1 MNKIVKVITAS
12 VLTVSMC
19 GCAVSADEAKSTATA
34 DTVSAEKKSSK
45 KDASEAYTSQ
55 QTGKDETVYVFTGAD
70 GSMNHMVV
78 SDTLH
83 TAGKKGAV
91 EDYSNLDNIEN
102 VSGDEKYSSDDNG
115 NITWTSDGSDISYQ
129 GTTDK
134 ELPVDVKITYYLNGN
149 EVSPEEIKG
158 QSGHVKVHF
167 DYTNNAETT
176 ITSNGEEKTVKVPF
190 GMVTGLTLDASKFTN
205 VTVTNGKMNQYNDS
219 DVIYGLALPGLK
231 ESLETA
237 SVSDIDL
244 TSVNIPE
251 YFEFEADTTDFD
263 IDLCMTIATSNLLS
277 LLNTDD
283 LNVSDFSGSIDQ
295 LTSSGQKLVDGT
307 KSLKDG
313 TSQLKSGAEQLDNGA
328 ASLLTG
334 SDTLTSGASSLADG
348 SKSLA
353 DGASSLKDGA
363 SQVNDGVNSLNDG
376 AASLENGAKSLA
388 DGAATLDSS
397 MATAVSGAQQLT
409 DGLAALAGKNDALNS
424 GCQQIV
430 NAIFESANKQLQA
443 QGYKVTLT
451 ESNYQEELNKFAN
464 VSPEMVETA
473 LGEVENQVKA
483 VLEAKGVDESALKS
497 YGGLEG
503 VTKILIY
510 LSASANSAENA
521 LKEDNLTAAAKS
533 LLSAADTSAN
543 LTAVQ
548 QIINTGSPWTNEKVA
563 AALNAYASSDEFISS
578 AESTGYSTI
587 LSSVKDGVN
596 KALSSQ
602 GQELSIND
610 DEAAEILAYSCENI
624 ADPVSPESLTA
635 AATAVLQ
642 NQNAAVPAR
651 GTGLT
656 NPCVK
661 AVVDQAITAKANS
674 DLKTLYNT
682 IVSAV
687 AAAGADNDNA
697 QLVVVYSAAILGSI
711 SSANLKAVQS
721 LAQNGS
727 SVQSA
732 IKNASSQEGQQL
744 IDNALS
750 HGVINSALSSVAN
763 QLGQV
768 ESFKAGLLTYTAGV
782 SSAYSGSK
790 SLLDGLG
797 KLKDGTASLSSGA
810 SKLYDGAKTL
820 HAGVQTLGSG
830 TKSLADGSV
839 SLADGANA
847 LKDGSATLYNGTLT
861 LNSGVKTLKNGT
873 SSLKTG
879 VATLDDGAAAL
890 ESGMEQ
896 FYEEGIKKIGDVLG
910 KDLPAVV
917 DSLKGL
923 TNAGADYKTFSGAL
937 DDNNNS
943 CKFIFKTEFD
953 SDNK

>member
-45 KDASEAYTSQ
+45 KDAREAYTSQ

-176 ITSNGEEKTVKVPF
+176 ITSDGEEKTVKVPF

-283 LNVSDFSGSIDQ
+283 LNISDFSGSIDQ

-313 TSQLKSGAEQLDNGA
+313 TSQLKSGADSLD
-328 ASLLTG
+328 
-334 SDTLTSGASSLADG
+334 SGAQSLVNG
-348 SKSLA
+348 IGTLN
-353 DGASSLKDGA
+353 DGAS
-363 SQVNDGVNSLNDG
+363 SLNDG
-376 AASLENGAKSLA
+376 AASLASGAQSLNDGAKSVN
-388 DGAATLDSS
+388 DGAASLASGAQSLSDGANTVNDGANSLASGAQSLASGASELDSGAAS
-397 MATAVSGAQQLT
+397 ALSGAQQLES
-409 DGLAALAGKNDALNS
+409 GLATLNGKSAALND
-424 GCQQIV
+424 GYETIYEGV
-430 NAIFESANKQLQA
+430 NSLIDT
-443 QGYKVTLT
+443 V
-451 ESNYQEELNKFAN
+451 
-464 VSPEMVETA
+464 
-473 LGEVENQVKA
+473 
-483 VLEAKGVDESALKS
+483 LKS
-497 YGGLEG
+497 YNITDANQLQNYIG
-503 VTKILIY
+503 VTDTTKQTALNTIENRFVADSSPDQRRMLGNTDEAATKALIY
-510 LSASANSAENA
+510 LTAVSNPSVTPWTSS
-521 LKEDNLTAAAKS
+521 NLTSLMTTTAQTASSNLNTVNTLKNADADAIIHNNDVIRTALTVMAVGKGVPNPKDKDLVKMFTALQSEVSSNAKKPGQGNGDDTAKVITALALENYTEDWNSDFTTAFTNAATTASTTLTSAYKNFETAQKAGTATAESNKDLYDVIDNVLASVVADSENGSESYENLKS
-533 LLSAADTSAN
+533 LQSLITGLSLFKGSLKDYT
-543 LTAVQ
+543 TGV
-548 QIINTGSPWTNEKVA
+548 NT
-563 AALNAYASSDEFISS
+563 AYAG
-578 AESTGYSTI
+578 AQALVNGLST
-587 LSSVKDGVN
+587 
-596 KALSSQ
+596 
-602 GQELSIND
+602 
-610 DEAAEILAYSCENI
+610 
-624 ADPVSPESLTA
+624 
-635 AATAVLQ
+635 
-642 NQNAAVPAR
+642 
-651 GTGLT
+651 
-656 NPCVK
+656 
-661 AVVDQAITAKANS
+661 
-674 DLKTLYNT
+674 
-682 IVSAV
+682 
-687 AAAGADNDNA
+687 
-697 QLVVVYSAAILGSI
+697 
-711 SSANLKAVQS
+711 
-721 LAQNGS
+721 
-727 SVQSA
+727 
-732 IKNASSQEGQQL
+732 
-744 IDNALS
+744 
-750 HGVINSALSSVAN
+750 
-763 QLGQV
+763 
-768 ESFKAGLLTYTAGV
+768 
-782 SSAYSGSK
+782 
-790 SLLDGLG
+790 
-797 KLKDGTASLSSGA
+797 LKDGTASLSSGA
-810 SKLYDGAKTL
+810 SQLNDGASKL
-820 HAGVQTLGSG
+820 SAG
-830 TKSLADGSV
+830 TKSLADGAGTLLNGSNT
-839 SLADGANA
+839 LASGTQ
-847 LKDGSATLYNGTLT
+847 TLYNGTGSLLT
-861 LNSGVKTLKNGT
+861 GSNSLRDGAAELFSGVGKVKAGAQTLKNGT

-879 VATLDDGAAAL
+879 VVTLDDGAATL

>member
-19 GCAVSADEAKSTATA
+19 GCAVSADEAKSTAAA
-34 DTVSAEKKSSK
+34 DTVSSEKKSSK

-78 SDTLH
+78 SDILH

-328 ASLLTG
+328 ASLLKG

-376 AASLENGAKSLA
+376 AASLEDGAKSLA

-409 DGLAALAGKNDALNS
+409 DGLAALVSKNDSLNS

-443 QGYKVTLT
+443 QGYSVTLT
-451 ESNYQEELNKFAN
+451 ESNYQEELNKIGN
-464 VSPEMVETA
+464 VSSDMLKTA
-473 LGEVENQVKA
+473 LGEVENQVQAALK
-483 VLEAKGVDESALKS
+483 AKGVDESALDS

-521 LKEDNLTAAAKS
+521 LKEDNLTAAANS
-533 LLSAADTSAN
+533 LLSAADTSAKQ
-543 LTAVQ
+543 TAVQ

-596 KALSSQ
+596 AALSSQ
-602 GQELSIND
+602 GLSIND
-610 DEAAEILAYSCENI
+610 DQAAEILAYSCENNT
-624 ADPVSPESLTA
+624 ADPVSTENLTA
-635 AATAVLQ
+635 AATAVLR
-642 NQNAAVPAR
+642 NAAVPAS

-656 NPCVK
+656 NPYVK
-661 AVVDQAITAKANS
+661 AVVDQAITAKAKSN
-674 DLKTLYNT
+674 LETLYNT

-687 AAAGADNDNA
+687 AATGANNDNA
-697 QLVVVYSAAILGSI
+697 QLAVVYSAAILGSI
-711 SSANLKAVQS
+711 SSANLKVVQS

-727 SVQSA
+727 SMQSA
-732 IKNASSQEGQQL
+732 IKNASSPEGQQL
-744 IDNALS
+744 IKNALS
-750 HGVINSALSSVAN
+750 HGVIDSALSLVAN

-782 SSAYSGSK
+782 SSVYSGSK

>member
-34 DTVSAEKKSSK
+34 DTVSSEKKSSK

-102 VSGDEKYSSDDNG
+102 VSGDEKYSSDGNG
-115 NITWTSDGSDISYQ
+115 NITWTSDGTDISYQ

-176 ITSNGEEKTVKVPF
+176 ITSDGKEKTVKVPF

-283 LNVSDFSGSIDQ
+283 LNVSDFSDSIDQ

-313 TSQLKSGAEQLDNGA
+313 TSQLKSGADSLD
-328 ASLLTG
+328 
-334 SDTLTSGASSLADG
+334 SGAQSLVNG
-348 SKSLA
+348 IGTLN
-353 DGASSLKDGA
+353 DGAS
-363 SQVNDGVNSLNDG
+363 SLNDG
-376 AASLENGAKSLA
+376 AASLASGAQSLNDGAKSVN
-388 DGAATLDSS
+388 DGASS
-397 MATAVSGAQQLT
+397 LASGAQSLSEGANTVNDGANSLASGAQSLASGASQLDSGIASAYSGAST
-409 DGLAALAGKNDALNS
+409 ISAGLSTASSKSAALRKGAQDITNSILETVNAQLAAAGQATYTWEYIDQHTNADVDLTKYYGTAIKKVADNQNVADLAQATGIDSTTIAKAMLYLVATNGTAPEDGWTEESIEATAGSSEFNQMLVPLTALISSGKKLSDTGNQNLAAIETELNNS
-424 GCQQIV
+424 NAEAVLQKLSDIV
-430 NAIFESANKQLQA
+430 NATVSK
-443 QGYKVTLT
+443 TLT
-451 ESNYQEELNKFAN
+451 NNTGLASTLSNVITVYVLNQN
-464 VSPEMVETA
+464 GVSSIDAFGKVAGGAISENTLLVLTA
-473 LGEVENQVKA
+473 LNA
-483 VLEAKGVDESALKS
+483 
-497 YGGLEG
+497 
-503 VTKILIY
+503 
-510 LSASANSAENA
+510 ASANSDPTINGILASLVSNSSEYKDA
-521 LKEDNLTAAAKS
+521 FGKLDAVYQNLVYVRAFY
-533 LLSAADTSAN
+533 
-543 LTAVQ
+543 
-548 QIINTGSPWTNEKVA
+548 TGVVDYT
-563 AALNAYASSDEFISS
+563 
-578 AESTGYSTI
+578 
-587 LSSVKDGVN
+587 DGVD
-596 KALSSQ
+596 KL
-602 GQELSIND
+602 
-610 DEAAEILAYSCENI
+610 
-624 ADPVSPESLTA
+624 
-635 AATAVLQ
+635 
-642 NQNAAVPAR
+642 
-651 GTGLT
+651 
-656 NPCVK
+656 
-661 AVVDQAITAKANS
+661 
-674 DLKTLYNT
+674 
-682 IVSAV
+682 
-687 AAAGADNDNA
+687 AAGAK
-697 QLVVVYSAAILGSI
+697 QLTSGLET
-711 SSANLKAVQS
+711 LKA
-721 LAQNGS
+721 GS
-727 SVQSA
+727 SSLNTGAQT
-732 IKNASSQEGQQL
+732 
-744 IDNALS
+744 
-750 HGVINSALSSVAN
+750 
-763 QLGQV
+763 
-768 ESFKAGLLTYTAGV
+768 LLT
-782 SSAYSGSK
+782 
-790 SLLDGLG
+790 
-797 KLKDGTASLSSGA
+797 GA
-810 SKLYDGAKTL
+810 NTL
-820 HAGVQTLGSG
+820 AAG
-830 TKSLADGSV
+830 TKSLADGAGTLLNGSNT
-839 SLADGANA
+839 LASGTQ
-847 LKDGSATLYNGTLT
+847 TLYNGTGSLLT
-861 LNSGVKTLKNGT
+861 GSNSLRDGAAELFSGVGKIKAGAQTLKNGT

-879 VATLDDGAAAL
+879 VVTLDEGAATL

-937 DDNNNS
+937 DDSNNS

>member
-1 MNKIVKVITAS
+1 MNKIVKVIAAS

-19 GCAVSADEAKSTATA
+19 GCAVSADEAKSTAAA
-34 DTVSAEKKSSK
+34 DTVSSEKKSSK

-78 SDTLH
+78 SDILH

-176 ITSNGEEKTVKVPF
+176 ITSDGEEKTVKVPF

-244 TSVNIPE
+244 SSVNIPE

-295 LTSSGQKLVDGT
+295 LTSSGQKLADGT

-313 TSQLKSGAEQLDNGA
+313 
-328 ASLLTG
+328 
-334 SDTLTSGASSLADG
+334 
-348 SKSLA
+348 
-353 DGASSLKDGA
+353 
-363 SQVNDGVNSLNDG
+363 
-376 AASLENGAKSLA
+376 AKSLV

-409 DGLAALAGKNDALNS
+409 DGLAALAGKNDALNG

-430 NAIFESANKQLQA
+430 NAIFENANKQLQA
-443 QGYKVTLT
+443 QGYSVTLT
-451 ESNYQEELNKFAN
+451 ESNYQEELNKIGN
-464 VSPEMVETA
+464 VSSEMEETA
-473 LGEVENQVKA
+473 LGEVENQVQAALK
-483 VLEAKGVDESALKS
+483 AKGVDESALNS

-521 LKEDNLTAAAKS
+521 LTEDNLTAAANS
-533 LLSAADTSAN
+533 LLSAADTSAK

-548 QIINTGSPWTNEKVA
+548 QIINTGSPWKNEKVA

-596 KALSSQ
+596 AALSSK
-602 GQELSIND
+602 GLSIND
-610 DEAAEILAYSCENI
+610 DQAAEILAYSCENNT
-624 ADPVSPESLTA
+624 ADPVSTKSLTA
-635 AATAVLQ
+635 AAMAVLR
-642 NQNAAVPAR
+642 NAAVPAS

-656 NPCVK
+656 NPYVK
-661 AVVDQAITAKANS
+661 AVVDQAITAEAKS
-674 DLKTLYNT
+674 SLETLYNT

-697 QLVVVYSAAILGSI
+697 QLAVVYSAAILGSI
-711 SSANLKAVQS
+711 SSANLKVVQS

-727 SVQSA
+727 SMQSA
-732 IKNASSQEGQQL
+732 IKNASSPEGQQL
-744 IDNALS
+744 IKNALS
-750 HGVINSALSSVAN
+750 HGVINSALSPVAN

-810 SKLYDGAKTL
+810 SKLYDGA
-820 HAGVQTLGSG
+820 
-830 TKSLADGSV
+830 
-839 SLADGANA
+839 
-847 LKDGSATLYNGTLT
+847 AT
-861 LNSGVKTLKNGT
+861 
-873 SSLKTG
+873 
-879 VATLDDGAAAL
+879 L

-923 TNAGADYKTFSGAL
+923 TNAGADYKTYSGAL
-937 DDNNNS
+937 DDDNNT

>member
-19 GCAVSADEAKSTATA
+19 GCAVSADEAKSTAAA
-34 DTVSAEKKSSK
+34 DTVSSEKKSSK

-78 SDTLH
+78 SDILH

-328 ASLLTG
+328 ASLLKG

-376 AASLENGAKSLA
+376 AASLEDGAKSLA

-409 DGLAALAGKNDALNS
+409 DGLAALVSKNDSLNS

-430 NAIFESANKQLQA
+430 NAVFESANKQLQA
-443 QGYKVTLT
+443 QGYSVTLT
-451 ESNYQEELNKFAN
+451 ESNYQEELNKIGN
-464 VSPEMVETA
+464 VSSDMLKTA
-473 LGEVENQVKA
+473 LGEVENQVQAALK
-483 VLEAKGVDESALKS
+483 AKGVDESALDS

-521 LKEDNLTAAAKS
+521 LKEDNLTAAANS
-533 LLSAADTSAN
+533 LLSAADTSAKQ
-543 LTAVQ
+543 TAVQ

-596 KALSSQ
+596 AALSSQ
-602 GQELSIND
+602 GLSIND
-610 DEAAEILAYSCENI
+610 DQAAEILAYSCENNT
-624 ADPVSPESLTA
+624 ADPVSTENLTA
-635 AATAVLQ
+635 AATAVLR
-642 NQNAAVPAR
+642 NAAVPAS

-656 NPCVK
+656 NPYVK
-661 AVVDQAITAKANS
+661 AVVDQAITAKAKSN
-674 DLKTLYNT
+674 LETLYNT

-687 AAAGADNDNA
+687 AATGANNDNA
-697 QLVVVYSAAILGSI
+697 QLAVVYSAAILGSI

-732 IKNASSQEGQQL
+732 IKNASSQDGQQL
-744 IDNALS
+744 IKNALS

>member
-19 GCAVSADEAKSTATA
+19 GCAVSADEAKSTAAA
-34 DTVSAEKKSSK
+34 DTVSSEKKSSK

-78 SDTLH
+78 SDILH

-328 ASLLTG
+328 ASLLKG

-376 AASLENGAKSLA
+376 AASLEDGAKSLA

-409 DGLAALAGKNDALNS
+409 DGLAALVSKNDSLNS

-430 NAIFESANKQLQA
+430 NAVFESANKQLQA
-443 QGYKVTLT
+443 QGYSVTLT
-451 ESNYQEELNKFAN
+451 ESNYQEELNKIGN
-464 VSPEMVETA
+464 VSSDMLKTA
-473 LGEVENQVKA
+473 LGEVENQVQAALK
-483 VLEAKGVDESALKS
+483 AKGVDESALDS

-521 LKEDNLTAAAKS
+521 LKEDNLTAAANS
-533 LLSAADTSAN
+533 LLSAADTSAKQ
-543 LTAVQ
+543 TAVQ

-596 KALSSQ
+596 AALSSQ
-602 GQELSIND
+602 GLSIND
-610 DEAAEILAYSCENI
+610 DQAAEILAYSCENNT
-624 ADPVSPESLTA
+624 ADPVSTENLTA
-635 AATAVLQ
+635 AATAVLR
-642 NQNAAVPAR
+642 NAAVPAS

-656 NPCVK
+656 NPYVK
-661 AVVDQAITAKANS
+661 AVVDQAITAKAKSN
-674 DLKTLYNT
+674 LETLYNT

-687 AAAGADNDNA
+687 AATGANNDNA
-697 QLVVVYSAAILGSI
+697 QLAVVYSAAILGSI

-732 IKNASSQEGQQL
+732 IKNASSQDGQQL
-744 IDNALS
+744 IKNALS

-937 DDNNNS
+937 DDDNNS

-953 SDNK
+953 SDNN

>member
-176 ITSNGEEKTVKVPF
+176 ITSDGEEKTVKVPF

-283 LNVSDFSGSIDQ
+283 LNVSDFSDSIDQ

-313 TSQLKSGAEQLDNGA
+313 TSQLKSGADSLD
-328 ASLLTG
+328 
-334 SDTLTSGASSLADG
+334 SGAQSLVNG
-348 SKSLA
+348 IGTLN
-353 DGASSLKDGA
+353 DGAS
-363 SQVNDGVNSLNDG
+363 SLNDG
-376 AASLENGAKSLA
+376 AASLASGAQSLNDGAKSVN
-388 DGAATLDSS
+388 DGASSLASGAQSLSDGANTVNDGANSLASGAQSLASGASQLDSGAAS
-397 MATAVSGAQQLT
+397 ALSGAQQLES
-409 DGLAALAGKNDALNS
+409 GLATLSGNSAALNR
-424 GCQQIV
+424 
-430 NAIFESANKQLQA
+430 
-443 QGYKVTLT
+443 GYKTIY
-451 ESNYQEELNKFAN
+451 E
-464 VSPEMVETA
+464 
-473 LGEVENQVKA
+473 
-483 VLEAKGVDESALKS
+483 GVNSLIDTVLKS
-497 YGGLEG
+497 YNITDASQLQNYTG
-503 VTKILIY
+503 VTDTTKQTALNAIVKNFVASSTPEHRAMLGDTDEAATKALIY
-510 LSASANSAENA
+510 L
-521 LKEDNLTAAAKS
+521 
-533 LLSAADTSAN
+533 
-543 LTAVQ
+543 TAVSNLNVTSWTSSSLADAMTATAQ
-548 QIINTGSPWTNEKVA
+548 TASGTLNTVNTLKREDAVTIINNNAATK
-563 AALNAYASSDEFISS
+563 AALTVMAVGKGISDPTDQDLVTMF
-578 AESTGYSTI
+578 STLQS
-587 LSSVKDGVN
+587 N
-596 KALSSQ
+596 
-602 GQELSIND
+602 
-610 DEAAEILAYSCENI
+610 
-624 ADPVSPESLTA
+624 VSA
-635 AATAVLQ
+635 AATA
-642 NQNAAVPAR
+642 NQQPPINDDTAKVITALALENYTEDWNNDFATAFTNAATTAS
-651 GTGLT
+651 TTLT
-656 NPCVK
+656 SAYTNF
-661 AVVDQAITAKANS
+661 ATAKAAGTATAESNKDLYDVVDNVLVSVVKSSEDASKS
-674 DLKTLYNT
+674 DSNLGQLQSL
-682 IVSAV
+682 I
-687 AAAGADNDNA
+687 AG
-697 QLVVVYSAAILGSI
+697 LSTFKGS
-711 SSANLKAVQS
+711 LKA
-721 LAQNGS
+721 
-727 SVQSA
+727 
-732 IKNASSQEGQQL
+732 
-744 IDNALS
+744 
-750 HGVINSALSSVAN
+750 
-763 QLGQV
+763 
-768 ESFKAGLLTYTAGV
+768 YTAGV
-782 SSAYSGSK
+782 DTAYAGAQALVSGLST
-790 SLLDGLG
+790 
-797 KLKDGTASLSSGA
+797 LKDGTASLSSGA
-810 SKLYDGAKTL
+810 SQLNDGASKL
-820 HAGVQTLGSG
+820 SAG
-830 TKSLADGSV
+830 TKSLADGAGTLLNGSNT
-839 SLADGANA
+839 LASGTQ
-847 LKDGSATLYNGTLT
+847 TLYNGTGSLLT
-861 LNSGVKTLKNGT
+861 GSNSLRDGAAELFSGVGKVKAGAQTLKNGT

-879 VATLDDGAAAL
+879 VVTLDEGAATL

-937 DDNNNS
+937 DDDNNS

>member
-1 MNKIVKVITAS
+1 MNKIVKVIAAS

-19 GCAVSADEAKSTATA
+19 GCAVSADEAKSTAAA
-34 DTVSAEKKSSK
+34 DTVSSEKKSSK

-78 SDTLH
+78 SDILH

-205 VTVTNGKMNQYNDS
+205 VTVTNGKMK
-219 DVIYGLALPGLK
+219 LK

-244 TSVNIPE
+244 SSINIPE

-295 LTSSGQKLVDGT
+295 LTSSSQKLADGT

-313 TSQLKSGAEQLDNGA
+313 
-328 ASLLTG
+328 
-334 SDTLTSGASSLADG
+334 
-348 SKSLA
+348 
-353 DGASSLKDGA
+353 
-363 SQVNDGVNSLNDG
+363 
-376 AASLENGAKSLA
+376 AKSLV

-409 DGLAALAGKNDALNS
+409 DGLAALAGMNDALNG

-443 QGYKVTLT
+443 QGYSVTLT
-451 ESNYQEELNKFAN
+451 ESNYQEELNKIGN

-473 LGEVENQVKA
+473 LGEVEKQVQAALK
-483 VLEAKGVDESALKS
+483 AKGVDESALNS

-521 LKEDNLTAAAKS
+521 LTEDNLTAAANS
-533 LLSAADTSAN
+533 LLSAADTSAK

-548 QIINTGSPWTNEKVA
+548 QIINTGSPWKNEKVA

-596 KALSSQ
+596 AALSSK
-602 GQELSIND
+602 GLSIND
-610 DEAAEILAYSCENI
+610 DQAAEILAYSCENNT
-624 ADPVSPESLTA
+624 ADPVSTKSLTA
-635 AATAVLQ
+635 AAMAVLR
-642 NQNAAVPAR
+642 NAAVPAS

-656 NPCVK
+656 NPYVK
-661 AVVDQAITAKANS
+661 AVVDQAITAEAKS
-674 DLKTLYNT
+674 SLETLYNT

-697 QLVVVYSAAILGSI
+697 QLAVVYSAAILGSI
-711 SSANLKAVQS
+711 SSANLKVVQS

-727 SVQSA
+727 SMQSA
-732 IKNASSQEGQQL
+732 IENASSPEGQQL
-744 IDNALS
+744 IKNALS
-750 HGVINSALSSVAN
+750 HGVINSALSPVAN

-810 SKLYDGAKTL
+810 SKLYDGA
-820 HAGVQTLGSG
+820 
-830 TKSLADGSV
+830 
-839 SLADGANA
+839 
-847 LKDGSATLYNGTLT
+847 
-861 LNSGVKTLKNGT
+861 
-873 SSLKTG
+873 
-879 VATLDDGAAAL
+879 AAL
-890 ESGMEQ
+890 ESGMGQ

>member
-45 KDASEAYTSQ
+45 KDAREAYTSQ

-283 LNVSDFSGSIDQ
+283 LNISDFSGSIDQ

-313 TSQLKSGAEQLDNGA
+313 TSQLKSGADSLDSGAQSLLNGA
-328 ASLLTG
+328 G
-334 SDTLTSGASSLADG
+334 TLS
-348 SKSLA
+348 
-353 DGASSLKDGA
+353 DGASSLSTGTNDLANGAQSLSDGA
-363 SQVNDGVNSLNDG
+363 SQVNDGASQLKDG
-376 AASLENGAKSLA
+376 A
-388 DGAATLDSS
+388 
-397 MATAVSGAQQLT
+397 
-409 DGLAALAGKNDALNS
+409 
-424 GCQQIV
+424 
-430 NAIFESANKQLQA
+430 
-443 QGYKVTLT
+443 
-451 ESNYQEELNKFAN
+451 
-464 VSPEMVETA
+464 
-473 LGEVENQVKA
+473 
-483 VLEAKGVDESALKS
+483 
-497 YGGLEG
+497 
-503 VTKILIY
+503 
-510 LSASANSAENA
+510 
-521 LKEDNLTAAAKS
+521 
-533 LLSAADTSAN
+533 
-543 LTAVQ
+543 
-548 QIINTGSPWTNEKVA
+548 
-563 AALNAYASSDEFISS
+563 
-578 AESTGYSTI
+578 
-587 LSSVKDGVN
+587 
-596 KALSSQ
+596 
-602 GQELSIND
+602 
-610 DEAAEILAYSCENI
+610 
-624 ADPVSPESLTA
+624 
-635 AATAVLQ
+635 
-642 NQNAAVPAR
+642 
-651 GTGLT
+651 
-656 NPCVK
+656 
-661 AVVDQAITAKANS
+661 
-674 DLKTLYNT
+674 
-682 IVSAV
+682 
-687 AAAGADNDNA
+687 
-697 QLVVVYSAAILGSI
+697 
-711 SSANLKAVQS
+711 QS
-721 LAQNGS
+721 LA
-727 SVQSA
+727 
-732 IKNASSQEGQQL
+732 
-744 IDNALS
+744 
-750 HGVINSALSSVAN
+750 
-763 QLGQV
+763 
-768 ESFKAGLLTYTAGV
+768 
-782 SSAYSGSK
+782 
-790 SLLDGLG
+790 
-797 KLKDGTASLSSGA
+797 DGTASLATGA
-810 SKLYDGAKTL
+810 QSALDGANQVYSGLSLLHQNSAALRSGTESITAAILSNVQKQLAAADPSFKTEL
-820 HAGVQTLGSG
+820 NWENYAKVLGGYSGVTSSEKEKALSGVASQMSTAAGKTISTDTAALALQLSAQKYGSDAALDTANITAVLTELNNVNEKSGKISKAQKDASNYSDLLTKVLVTSIANATKVTDNMAKKILARAIYLCNEAKGTDIEPYVATAAKTPELLASFDDTTVNDLVSKYIDQILSTVAESVKDSGVTDDTIARKNAAVIITYACENYNENETLTQNFSDASSLLAEALEVSTAEANLKSAGNNLVDGIGTSLVTSSSSYSTLTKSLKSAIDQLNQVNAYRVGMESYIDGVEQLYSKFPTLQSGLTELRDGAVKVNDGAQSLKTGAETLAAG

-839 SLADGANA
+839 SLNDGAQK
-847 LKDGSATLYNGTLT
+847 LKSGAATLYNGSLT
-861 LNSGVKTLKNGT
+861 LYSGVKTLKNGT
-873 SSLKTG
+873 ASLKSG
-879 VATLDDGAAAL
+879 VVTLDEGAATLEA
-890 ESGMEQ
+890 GMEQ

-910 KDLPAVV
+910 EDLPAVV

-953 SDNK
+953 SDNN

>member
-19 GCAVSADEAKSTATA
+19 GCAVSADEAKSTAAA
-34 DTVSAEKKSSK
+34 DTVSSEKKSSK

-78 SDTLH
+78 SDILH

-313 TSQLKSGAEQLDNGA
+313 TSQLKSGADSLDSGAQSLLNGA
-328 ASLLTG
+328 G
-334 SDTLTSGASSLADG
+334 TLS
-348 SKSLA
+348 
-353 DGASSLKDGA
+353 DGASSLSTGTNDLANGAQSLSDGA
-363 SQVNDGVNSLNDG
+363 SQVNDG
-376 AASLENGAKSLA
+376 ASSLA
-388 DGAATLDSS
+388 DGAATL
-397 MATAVSGAQQLT
+397 
-409 DGLAALAGKNDALNS
+409 
-424 GCQQIV
+424 
-430 NAIFESANKQLQA
+430 
-443 QGYKVTLT
+443 
-451 ESNYQEELNKFAN
+451 
-464 VSPEMVETA
+464 
-473 LGEVENQVKA
+473 
-483 VLEAKGVDESALKS
+483 AKGASDLDTGIGSAQSGMNELANGLK
-497 YGGLEG
+497 
-503 VTKILIY
+503 T
-510 LSASANSAENA
+510 LSSNS
-521 LKEDNLTAAAKS
+521 
-533 LLSAADTSAN
+533 
-543 LTAVQ
+543 
-548 QIINTGSPWTNEKVA
+548 
-563 AALNAYASSDEFISS
+563 AALNAGYAEVAQGILDSVNDKLKAAGYQPVTEGNFATQLGTYGGVTDKMRQTALQTAASQNNTTVDKVKTLIYATSVLNNGNITDATLASTKTRLEDDLKYTADASKAVAEVSDGAYKTDTAVAALASNM
-578 AESTGYSTI
+578 AA
-587 LSSVKDGVN
+587 SVKKAIDNGNGNEYVQKAYDAILTDIVN
-596 KALSSQ
+596 NVKTAKQ
-602 GQELSIND
+602 QTITND
-610 DEAAEILAYSCENI
+610 QAAEILAMTLENQDKLTGTTAEDKI
-624 ADPVSPESLTA
+624 TQCAGLVLTGQAQGLTSPSSVGLANNDVRLYA
-635 AATAVLQ
+635 AAKAKASVTSNSLGILVDTVK
-642 NQNAAVPAR
+642 NAA
-651 GTGLT
+651 
-656 NPCVK
+656 
-661 AVVDQAITAKANS
+661 
-674 DLKTLYNT
+674 
-682 IVSAV
+682 
-687 AAAGADNDNA
+687 AAQG
-697 QLVVVYSAAILGSI
+697 
-711 SSANLKAVQS
+711 
-721 LAQNGS
+721 QN
-727 SVQSA
+727 
-732 IKNASSQEGQQL
+732 
-744 IDNALS
+744 IDNATALAIIVYAANHYDDEKTLNDNIVAASAALS
-750 HGVINSALSSVAN
+750 KAKEAKTFSDGATSGSEIINSYLNTAVENTDSYKKMPSQLKEALKSLTGVYT
-763 QLGQV
+763 L
-768 ESFKAGLLTYTAGV
+768 KAKLREYTDGV
-782 SSAYSGSK
+782 DSAYAGAQKLVDGMATLKSGSEQLK
-790 SLLDGLG
+790 SGAD
-797 KLKDGTASLSSGA
+797 KLVSGA
-810 SKLYDGAKTL
+810 STL
-820 HAGVQTLGSG
+820 AAG
-830 TKSLADGSV
+830 TKSLADGAV
-839 SLADGANA
+839 SLNDGAQK
-847 LKDGSATLYNGTLT
+847 LKSGAATLYNGSLT
-861 LNSGVKTLKNGT
+861 LYSGVKTLKNGT

-879 VATLDDGAAAL
+879 VVTLDDGAATL

-923 TNAGADYKTFSGAL
+923 TNAGADYKTYSGAL
-937 DDNNNS
+937 DDDNNT

>member
-45 KDASEAYTSQ
+45 KDAREAYTSQ

-451 ESNYQEELNKFAN
+451 ESNYQEELNKIGN

-473 LGEVENQVKA
+473 LGEVEKQVQAALK
-483 VLEAKGVDESALKS
+483 AKGVDESALNS

-521 LKEDNLTAAAKS
+521 LTEDNLTAAANS
-533 LLSAADTSAN
+533 LLSAADTSAK

-548 QIINTGSPWTNEKVA
+548 QIINTGSPWKNEKVA

-596 KALSSQ
+596 AALSSK
-602 GQELSIND
+602 GLSIND
-610 DEAAEILAYSCENI
+610 DQAAEILAYSCENNT
-624 ADPVSPESLTA
+624 ADPVSTKSLTA
-635 AATAVLQ
+635 AAMAVLR
-642 NQNAAVPAR
+642 NAAVPAS

-656 NPCVK
+656 NPYVK
-661 AVVDQAITAKANS
+661 AVVDQAITAEAKS
-674 DLKTLYNT
+674 SLETLYNT

-697 QLVVVYSAAILGSI
+697 QLAVVYSAAILGSI
-711 SSANLKAVQS
+711 SSANLKVVQS

-727 SVQSA
+727 SMQSA
-732 IKNASSQEGQQL
+732 IENASSPEGQQL
-744 IDNALS
+744 IKNALS
-750 HGVINSALSSVAN
+750 HGVINSALSPVAN

>member
-45 KDASEAYTSQ
+45 KDAREAYTSQ

-283 LNVSDFSGSIDQ
+283 LNISDFSGSIDQ

-376 AASLENGAKSLA
+376 AASLEDGAKSLA

-397 MATAVSGAQQLT
+397 MATALSGSEELRN
-409 DGLAALAGKNDALNS
+409 GLGKLVASNS
-424 GCQQIV
+424 DLLDGCQRIV
-430 NAIFESANKQLQA
+430 NAVFESANKQLKE
-443 QGYKVTLT
+443 QGATKELVESKMAEYFSAESGIDSDVAEKALNDAISKVTKVVETKTTGMDLSNYGGAEGIAKGLIYMT
-451 ESNYQEELNKFAN
+451 FADYYKEGMSMEDVLSESNINA
-464 VSPEMVETA
+464 
-473 LGEVENQVKA
+473 
-483 VLEAKGVDESALKS
+483 EAGKV
-497 YGGLEG
+497 
-503 VTKILIY
+503 
-510 LSASANSAENA
+510 LSAFAFSQALNA
-521 LKEDNLTAAAKS
+521 AGSTAALDAPYTK
-533 LLSAADTSAN
+533 DTK
-543 LTAVQ
+543 L
-548 QIINTGSPWTNEKVA
+548 A
-563 AALNAYASSDEFISS
+563 AALIQVA
-578 AESTGYSTI
+578 YSTAYSPMLDTVKSNIPEVYQAQAETI
-587 LSSVKDGVN
+587 LTRACEINPADFNSGISQAVTDVVSGSNVPAAVGLSNSSV
-596 KALSSQ
+596 L
-602 GQELSIND
+602 
-610 DEAAEILAYSCENI
+610 
-624 ADPVSPESLTA
+624 
-635 AATAVLQ
+635 
-642 NQNAAVPAR
+642 AAVAANAGWTD
-651 GTGLT
+651 GTPDGQTL
-656 NPCVK
+656 
-661 AVVDQAITAKANS
+661 ANA
-674 DLKTLYNT
+674 YNT
-682 IVSAV
+682 IVSKV
-687 AAAGADNDNA
+687 ADSLVKSKFVGSDKAQATAATVVVYTADTYGNLSEDSLDKTQTEAITANSVKTMIDQGNNDNA
-697 QLVVVYSAAILGSI
+697 I
-711 SSANLKAVQS
+711 STLKAAMIS
-721 LAQNGS
+721 N
-727 SVQSA
+727 SV
-732 IKNASSQEGQQL
+732 
-744 IDNALS
+744 DPALKK
-750 HGVINSALSSVAN
+750 VYN
-763 QLGQV
+763 QLLGV
-768 ESFKAGLLTYTAGV
+768 EAFKASLIQYTYYV
-782 SSAYSGSK
+782 SSAYSGAM
-790 SLLDGLG
+790 SLASGLS

-879 VATLDDGAAAL
+879 VATLDDGAATL

-953 SDNK
+953 SANK

>member
-45 KDASEAYTSQ
+45 KDAREAYTSQ

-313 TSQLKSGAEQLDNGA
+313 TSQLRSGADSLDSGAQSLLNGA
-328 ASLLTG
+328 G
-334 SDTLTSGASSLADG
+334 TLS
-348 SKSLA
+348 
-353 DGASSLKDGA
+353 DGASSLSTGTNDLANGAQSLSDGA
-363 SQVNDGVNSLNDG
+363 SQVNDGASQLKDG
-376 AASLENGAKSLA
+376 AQSLA
-388 DGAATLDSS
+388 DGAKILDDGVASA
-397 MATAVSGAQQLT
+397 MTGAQSLS
-409 DGLAALAGKNDALNS
+409 DGLGKISSNSSTLNS
-424 GCQQIV
+424 NYSDIADGVLSTV
-430 NAIFESANKQLQA
+430 NAILTSSGLGTVSASDYPQ
-443 QGYKVTLT
+443 
-451 ESNYQEELNKFAN
+451 KFA
-464 VSPEMVETA
+464 SYLGLTDA
-473 LGEVENQVKA
+473 LSKNTIQA
-483 VLEAKGVDESALKS
+483 
-497 YGGLEG
+497 
-503 VTKILIY
+503 I
-510 LSASANSAENA
+510 ANSAGINDA
-521 LKEDNLTAAAKS
+521 NTVKLLLYLAATSNGNDASSISTSNLSSKLAEQGTRVKKAE
-533 LLSAADTSAN
+533 
-543 LTAVQ
+543 V
-548 QIINTGSPWTNEKVA
+548 TGEKVA
-563 AALNAYASSDEFISS
+563 AASK
-578 AESTGYSTI
+578 
-587 LSSVKDGVN
+587 SVKNKPYTNDNAVVN
-596 KALSSQ
+596 AINVVKSEEASQVTENAVYNALLIETVAKVKNM
-602 GQELSIND
+602 ELTD
-610 DEAAEILAYSCENI
+610 TDAAFVLAYSCEQNRN
-624 ADPVSPESLTA
+624 ASAVAEDNLLA
-635 AATAVLQ
+635 AAADFKRGTRPQGSAGLD
-642 NQNAAVPAR
+642 NAAVK
-651 GTGLT
+651 G
-656 NPCVK
+656 VVD
-661 AVVDQAITAKANS
+661 AVVASKKAEVENANNQAIYNELVNKIKNSAKIDDAP
-674 DLKTLYNT
+674 
-682 IVSAV
+682 
-687 AAAGADNDNA
+687 A
-697 QLVVVYSAAILGSI
+697 QFLLVYACKNYAI
-711 SSANLKAVQS
+711 SSSDDISKA
-721 LAQNGS
+721 
-727 SVQSA
+727 
-732 IKNASSQEGQQL
+732 
-744 IDNALS
+744 
-750 HGVINSALSSVAN
+750 
-763 QLGQV
+763 
-768 ESFKAGLLTYTAGV
+768 V
-782 SSAYSGSK
+782 SSARAEISDANTVSEAKEKLESGDKDATTLVNGIATQVAAESAENNTQLS
-790 SLLDGLG
+790 SLLKLLNGVYAFQGGLRQYTDHVDEAYAGAQELVKGLG
-797 KLKDGTASLSSGA
+797 TLKTGADQLNTGAQKLLSGTTALA
-810 SKLYDGAKTL
+810 A
-820 HAGVQTLGSG
+820 G
-830 TKSLADGSV
+830 TKSLADGAV
-839 SLADGANA
+839 SLNDGAQK
-847 LKDGSATLYNGTLT
+847 LKSGAATLYNGSLT
-861 LNSGVKTLKNGT
+861 LYSGVKTLKNGT

-879 VATLDDGAAAL
+879 VVTLDEGAATL

>member
-176 ITSNGEEKTVKVPF
+176 ITSDGEEKTVKVPF

-244 TSVNIPE
+244 SSINIPE

-313 TSQLKSGAEQLDNGA
+313 TSQLKSGADSLD
-328 ASLLTG
+328 
-334 SDTLTSGASSLADG
+334 SGAQSLVNG
-348 SKSLA
+348 IGTLN
-353 DGASSLKDGA
+353 DGAS
-363 SQVNDGVNSLNDG
+363 SLNDG
-376 AASLENGAKSLA
+376 AASLASGAQSLNDGAKSVN
-388 DGAATLDSS
+388 DGAASLASGAQSLSDGANTVNDGANSLASGAQSLASGASQLDSGAAS
-397 MATAVSGAQQLT
+397 ALSGAQQLES
-409 DGLAALAGKNDALNS
+409 GLATLSGNSAALN
-424 GCQQIV
+424 V
-430 NAIFESANKQLQA
+430 
-443 QGYKVTLT
+443 GYKTIY
-451 ESNYQEELNKFAN
+451 E
-464 VSPEMVETA
+464 
-473 LGEVENQVKA
+473 
-483 VLEAKGVDESALKS
+483 GVNSLIDTVLKS
-497 YGGLEG
+497 YNITDASQLQNYIG
-503 VTKILIY
+503 VTDTTKQTALTAIVASFVANSTSEQRAMLGDTDEAAAKALIY
-510 LSASANSAENA
+510 LTAVSNPNVTSWTSS
-521 LKEDNLTAAAKS
+521 NLTSAMTATAQTASGTLNTVNTLKNANTAAIIKS
-533 LLSAADTSAN
+533 NDVISTA
-543 LTAVQ
+543 LTAVAVGKGISDPTDQ
-548 QIINTGSPWTNEKVA
+548 VLAEMFSTLQSEVSVA
-563 AALNAYASSDEFISS
+563 ATAN
-578 AESTGYSTI
+578 
-587 LSSVKDGVN
+587 
-596 KALSSQ
+596 Q
-602 GQELSIND
+602 QPPIND
-610 DEAAEILAYSCENI
+610 DTAKVITALALENYTEDWNNDF
-624 ADPVSPESLTA
+624 ATA
-635 AATAVLQ
+635 FTNAATTAS
-642 NQNAAVPAR
+642 
-651 GTGLT
+651 TTLT
-656 NPCVK
+656 SAYTNF
-661 AVVDQAITAKANS
+661 ATAKAAGTATAESNKDLYDVVDNVLVSVVKSSEDASKS
-674 DLKTLYNT
+674 DSNLGQLQSL
-682 IVSAV
+682 I
-687 AAAGADNDNA
+687 AG
-697 QLVVVYSAAILGSI
+697 LSTFKGS
-711 SSANLKAVQS
+711 LKA
-721 LAQNGS
+721 
-727 SVQSA
+727 
-732 IKNASSQEGQQL
+732 
-744 IDNALS
+744 
-750 HGVINSALSSVAN
+750 
-763 QLGQV
+763 
-768 ESFKAGLLTYTAGV
+768 YTAGV
-782 SSAYSGSK
+782 DTAYAGAQALVSGLST
-790 SLLDGLG
+790 
-797 KLKDGTASLSSGA
+797 LKDGTASLSSGA
-810 SKLYDGAKTL
+810 SQLNDGASKL
-820 HAGVQTLGSG
+820 SAG
-830 TKSLADGSV
+830 TKSLADGAGTLLNGSNT
-839 SLADGANA
+839 LASGTQ
-847 LKDGSATLYNGTLT
+847 TLYNGTGSLLT
-861 LNSGVKTLKNGT
+861 GSNSLRDGAAELFSGVGKVKAGAQTLKNGT

-879 VATLDDGAAAL
+879 VVTLDEGAATL

-937 DDNNNS
+937 DDDNNS

>member
-45 KDASEAYTSQ
+45 KDAREAYTSQ

-78 SDTLH
+78 SDILH

-307 KSLKDG
+307 KSLKNG
-313 TSQLKSGAEQLDNGA
+313 TSQLKSGADSLDSGAQSLLDGA
-328 ASLLTG
+328 A
-334 SDTLTSGASSLADG
+334 TLS
-348 SKSLA
+348 
-353 DGASSLKDGA
+353 DGASSLSTGTNNLANGAQSLSDGA
-363 SQVNDGVNSLNDG
+363 SQVNDGASQLKDG
-376 AASLENGAKSLA
+376 A
-388 DGAATLDSS
+388 
-397 MATAVSGAQQLT
+397 
-409 DGLAALAGKNDALNS
+409 
-424 GCQQIV
+424 
-430 NAIFESANKQLQA
+430 
-443 QGYKVTLT
+443 
-451 ESNYQEELNKFAN
+451 
-464 VSPEMVETA
+464 
-473 LGEVENQVKA
+473 
-483 VLEAKGVDESALKS
+483 
-497 YGGLEG
+497 
-503 VTKILIY
+503 
-510 LSASANSAENA
+510 
-521 LKEDNLTAAAKS
+521 
-533 LLSAADTSAN
+533 
-543 LTAVQ
+543 
-548 QIINTGSPWTNEKVA
+548 
-563 AALNAYASSDEFISS
+563 
-578 AESTGYSTI
+578 
-587 LSSVKDGVN
+587 
-596 KALSSQ
+596 
-602 GQELSIND
+602 
-610 DEAAEILAYSCENI
+610 
-624 ADPVSPESLTA
+624 
-635 AATAVLQ
+635 
-642 NQNAAVPAR
+642 
-651 GTGLT
+651 
-656 NPCVK
+656 
-661 AVVDQAITAKANS
+661 
-674 DLKTLYNT
+674 
-682 IVSAV
+682 
-687 AAAGADNDNA
+687 
-697 QLVVVYSAAILGSI
+697 
-711 SSANLKAVQS
+711 QS
-721 LAQNGS
+721 LA
-727 SVQSA
+727 
-732 IKNASSQEGQQL
+732 
-744 IDNALS
+744 
-750 HGVINSALSSVAN
+750 
-763 QLGQV
+763 
-768 ESFKAGLLTYTAGV
+768 
-782 SSAYSGSK
+782 
-790 SLLDGLG
+790 
-797 KLKDGTASLSSGA
+797 DGTASLATGA
-810 SKLYDGAKTL
+810 QSALDGANQVYSGLSLLHQNSAVLRSGTESITAAILSNVQKQLAAADPSFKTEL
-820 HAGVQTLGSG
+820 NWKNYAKVLGGYSGVTSSEKEKALSGVASQMSTAAGKTISTDTAALALQLSAQKYGSDAALDTANITAVLTELNNVNEKSGKISNAQKDASNYSDLLTTVLVTSIANATKVTDNMAKKILAGAIYLCNKAKGTDIETYVATAASTPELLASFDDPTVNDLVSKYIDQILSTVAESVKDSGVTDDTIARKNAAVIITYACENYNEKETLTQNFSDASSLLAEALEVSTAEANLKSAGNNLVDGIGTSLVTSSSSYSTLTKSLKSAIDQLDRVNAYRVGMESYIDGVEQLYSKFPTLQSGLAELRDGAVKVNDGAQSLKTGAETLAAG

-839 SLADGANA
+839 SLNDGAQK
-847 LKDGSATLYNGTLT
+847 LKSGAATLYNGSLT
-861 LNSGVKTLKNGT
+861 LYSGVKTLKNGT
-873 SSLKTG
+873 ASLKSG
-879 VATLDDGAAAL
+879 VVTLDEGAATLEA
-890 ESGMEQ
+890 GMEQ

-910 KDLPAVV
+910 EDLPAVV

>member
-19 GCAVSADEAKSTATA
+19 GCAVSADEAKSTAAA
-34 DTVSAEKKSSK
+34 DTVSSEKKSSK

-102 VSGDEKYSSDDNG
+102 VSGDEKYSSDGNG
-115 NITWTSDGSDISYQ
+115 NITWTSDGTDISYQ

-176 ITSNGEEKTVKVPF
+176 ITSDGEEKTVKVPF

-328 ASLLTG
+328 ASLLKG

-376 AASLENGAKSLA
+376 AASLEDGAKSLA

-409 DGLAALAGKNDALNS
+409 DGLAALVSKNDSLNS

-430 NAIFESANKQLQA
+430 NAVFESANKQLQA
-443 QGYKVTLT
+443 QGYSVTLT
-451 ESNYQEELNKFAN
+451 ESNYQEELNKIGN
-464 VSPEMVETA
+464 VSSDMLKTA
-473 LGEVENQVKA
+473 LGEVENQVQAALK
-483 VLEAKGVDESALKS
+483 AKGVDESALDS

-521 LKEDNLTAAAKS
+521 LKEDNLTAAANS
-533 LLSAADTSAN
+533 LLSAADTSAKQ
-543 LTAVQ
+543 TAVQ

-596 KALSSQ
+596 AALSSQ
-602 GQELSIND
+602 GLSIND
-610 DEAAEILAYSCENI
+610 DQAAEILAYSCENNT
-624 ADPVSPESLTA
+624 ADPVSTENLTA
-635 AATAVLQ
+635 AATAVLR
-642 NQNAAVPAR
+642 NAAVPAS

-656 NPCVK
+656 NPYVK
-661 AVVDQAITAKANS
+661 AVVDQAITAKAKSN
-674 DLKTLYNT
+674 LETLYNT

-687 AAAGADNDNA
+687 AATGANNDNA
-697 QLVVVYSAAILGSI
+697 QLAVVYSAAILGSI
-711 SSANLKAVQS
+711 SSANLKVVQS

-727 SVQSA
+727 SMQSA
-732 IKNASSQEGQQL
+732 IKNASSPEGQQL
-744 IDNALS
+744 IKNALS
-750 HGVINSALSSVAN
+750 HGVIDSALSLVAN

-782 SSAYSGSK
+782 SSVYSGSK

-910 KDLPAVV
+910 EDLPAVV

-937 DDNNNS
+937 DDDNNS

-953 SDNK
+953 SDNN